1 MALFPTDNMKRD
13 GIQLGG
19 PDTLCYKCELE
30 RRANDP
36 DSDIPYGKLQYK
48 EVFKITQ
55 QGLDTCIC
63 MKHFKEMCATSHYM
77 LIDTDECIAV
87 PLSAVEE
94 SAPEVEVE
102 DEGPKADPDEIPEE
116 ALAEEVEPD
125 KNPEE
130 APVEEEKPKKKDKK
144 DKKKEDK

>member
-1 MALFPTDNMKRD
+1 MALFPTNEKKLD

-19 PDTLCYKCELE
+19 PNTLCYKCELE
-30 RRANDP
+30 RRANDT
-36 DSDIPYGKLQYK
+36 DSDIPYGEMQYK
-48 EVFKITQ
+48 EVFKIID
-55 QGLDTCIC
+55 QGQDICIC

-77 LIDTDECIAV
+77 LIDTNECIAV

-94 SAPEVEVE
+94 SAPEVEE
-102 DEGPKADPDEIPEE
+102 EGPKA
-116 ALAEEVEPD
+116 EPD

-130 APVEEEKPKKKDKK
+130 VPAEEEKPKKKDKK

>member
-1 MALFPTDNMKRD
+1 MALFPNNEKKLD

-19 PDTLCYKCELE
+19 PNTLCYKCELE
-30 RRANDP
+30 RRATDT
-36 DSDIPYGKLQYK
+36 DSDIPYGEMQYK
-48 EVFKITQ
+48 EVFKIID
-55 QGLDTCIC
+55 QGQDICIC

-77 LIDTDECIAV
+77 LIDTNECIAV

-94 SAPEVEVE
+94 SAPEVE
-102 DEGPKADPDEIPEE
+102 
-116 ALAEEVEPD
+116 EVEPEAKEVELD

-130 APVEEEKPKKKDKK
+130 APAEEEKPKKKDKK

>member
-1 MALFPTDNMKRD
+1 MALFPTDEKKLD

-19 PDTLCYKCELE
+19 PNTLCYKCELE
-30 RRANDP
+30 RRATDT
-36 DSDIPYGKLQYK
+36 DSDIPYGEMQYK
-48 EVFKITQ
+48 EVFKIID
-55 QGLDTCIC
+55 QGQDICIC

-77 LIDTDECIAV
+77 LIDTNECIAV

-94 SAPEVEVE
+94 SAPEVEEVE
-102 DEGPKADPDEIPEE
+102 SE
-116 ALAEEVEPD
+116 AEEVEPD

>member
-1 MALFPTDNMKRD
+1 MALFPTNEKKLD

-19 PDTLCYKCELE
+19 PNTLCYKCELE
-30 RRANDP
+30 RRFNDT
-36 DSDIPYGKLQYK
+36 DSDIPYGEMQYK
-48 EVFKITQ
+48 EVFKIVD
-55 QGLDTCIC
+55 QGQDICIC

-77 LIDTDECIAV
+77 LIDTNECIAV

-102 DEGPKADPDEIPEE
+102 DEGPKAEPDEIPEE
-116 ALAEEVEPD
+116 ALA
-125 KNPEE
+125 
-130 APVEEEKPKKKDKK
+130 EEEKPKKKDKK

>member
-1 MALFPTDNMKRD
+1 MALFPTDDMKRD

-19 PDTLCYKCELE
+19 PNTLCYKCELE

-77 LIDTDECIAV
+77 LIDTNECMAV
-87 PLSAVEE
+87 PLSAMEE
-94 SAPEVEVE
+94 SAPEVEEV
-102 DEGPKADPDEIPEE
+102 DEVPKAESDEIP
-116 ALAEEVEPD
+116 
-125 KNPEE
+125 KE
-130 APVEEEKPKKKDKK
+130 APAEEEKPKKKTT
-144 DKKKEDK
+144 KKKEDK

>member
-1 MALFPTDNMKRD
+1 MALFPNDEKKLD

-19 PDTLCYKCELE
+19 PNTLCYKCELE
-30 RRANDP
+30 RRANDT
-36 DSDIPYGKLQYK
+36 DSDIPYGKMQYK
-48 EVFKITQ
+48 EVFKIVD
-55 QGLDTCIC
+55 QGQDICIC

-77 LIDTDECIAV
+77 LIDTDECVAV
-87 PLSAVEE
+87 PLTAMEE
-94 SAPEVEVE
+94 SAPEV
-102 DEGPKADPDEIPEE
+102 
-116 ALAEEVEPD
+116 EEVEPD

>member
-102 DEGPKADPDEIPEE
+102 DNEIEPEV
-116 ALAEEVEPD
+116 EEVEPD

-130 APVEEEKPKKKDKK
+130 SPAEEEKPKKKDKK

>member
-1 MALFPTDNMKRD
+1 MALFPTDNVIKD

-19 PDTLCYKCELE
+19 PTTLCYKCELE
-30 RRANDP
+30 RRATDT
-36 DSDIPYGKLQYK
+36 DSDIPYGEMQYK
-48 EVFKITQ
+48 EVFKIID
-55 QGLDTCIC
+55 QGQDICIC

-77 LIDTDECIAV
+77 LIDTNECIAV

-94 SAPEVEVE
+94 SAPEVE
-102 DEGPKADPDEIPEE
+102 EIEPE
-116 ALAEEVEPD
+116 AEEVEPD

-130 APVEEEKPKKKDKK
+130 APAEEEKPKKKDKK

>member
-77 LIDTDECIAV
+77 LIDTDECVAV
-87 PLSAVEE
+87 PLTAMEE
-94 SAPEVEVE
+94 SAPEV
-102 DEGPKADPDEIPEE
+102 
-116 ALAEEVEPD
+116 EEVEPD

-130 APVEEEKPKKKDKK
+130 TPVEEEKPKKKDKK

>member
-77 LIDTDECIAV
+77 LIDTNECIAV

-94 SAPEVEVE
+94 SAPEVENNETEVEVE
-102 DEGPKADPDEIPEE
+102 DH
-116 ALAEEVEPD
+116 EVEPD
-125 KNPEE
+125 RNPEE
-130 APVEEEKPKKKDKK
+130 APAEEEKPKKKDKK

>member
-1 MALFPTDNMKRD
+1 MALFPNNEKKLD

-19 PDTLCYKCELE
+19 PNTLCYKCELE
-30 RRANDP
+30 RRATDT
-36 DSDIPYGKLQYK
+36 DSDIPYGEMQYK
-48 EVFKITQ
+48 EVFKIID
-55 QGLDTCIC
+55 QGQDICIC

-77 LIDTDECIAV
+77 LIDTNECIAV

-94 SAPEVEVE
+94 SAPEVEEVE
-102 DEGPKADPDEIPEE
+102 PE
-116 ALAEEVEPD
+116 AKEVEPD

-130 APVEEEKPKKKDKK
+130 APAEEEKPKKKDRK

>member
-77 LIDTDECIAV
+77 LIDTNECIAV

-94 SAPEVEVE
+94 SAPEVEEVE
-102 DEGPKADPDEIPEE
+102 PEV
-116 ALAEEVEPD
+116 EVEPD

-130 APVEEEKPKKKDKK
+130 APAEEEKPKKKDKK

>member
-30 RRANDP
+30 RRVNDP

-94 SAPEVEVE
+94 SAPEVE
-102 DEGPKADPDEIPEE
+102 
-116 ALAEEVEPD
+116 EVEPD
-125 KNPEE
+125 RNPEE
-130 APVEEEKPKKKDKK
+130 ASVEEEKPKKKK

>member
-1 MALFPTDNMKRD
+1 MALFPTDDMKRD

-19 PDTLCYKCELE
+19 PNTLCYKCELE

-77 LIDTDECIAV
+77 LIDTDECVAV
-87 PLSAVEE
+87 PLSAMEE
-94 SAPEVEVE
+94 SAPEVEEENNEIEVE
-102 DEGPKADPDEIPEE
+102 DH
-116 ALAEEVEPD
+116 EVEPD

-130 APVEEEKPKKKDKK
+130 APVEEEKSKKKDKK

>member
-1 MALFPTDNMKRD
+1 MALFPTDEKKID

-19 PDTLCYKCELE
+19 PNTLCYKCELE
-30 RRANDP
+30 RRANDS
-36 DSDIPYGKLQYK
+36 DSDIPYGKMQYK
-48 EVFKITQ
+48 EVFKIID
-55 QGLDTCIC
+55 QGQDICIC

-77 LIDTDECIAV
+77 LIDTNECIAV

-94 SAPEVEVE
+94 TTPEVE
-102 DEGPKADPDEIPEE
+102 EIEPE
-116 ALAEEVEPD
+116 AEEVEPD

-130 APVEEEKPKKKDKK
+130 APAEEEKPKKKDKK

>member
-1 MALFPTDNMKRD
+1 MALFPNNEKKLD

-19 PDTLCYKCELE
+19 PNTLCYKCERE
-30 RRANDP
+30 RRATDT
-36 DSDIPYGKLQYK
+36 DSDIPYGEMQYK
-48 EVFKITQ
+48 EVFKIID
-55 QGLDTCIC
+55 QGQDICIC

-77 LIDTDECIAV
+77 LIDTDECVAV
-87 PLSAVEE
+87 PLTAIEE
-94 SAPEVEVE
+94 SAPEVEEAEPEVE
-102 DEGPKADPDEIPEE
+102 KV
-116 ALAEEVEPD
+116 EEVEPD

>member
-1 MALFPTDNMKRD
+1 MALFPNNEKKLD

-19 PDTLCYKCELE
+19 PNTLCYKCELE
-30 RRANDP
+30 RRATDT
-36 DSDIPYGKLQYK
+36 DSDIPYGEMQYK
-48 EVFKITQ
+48 EVFKIID
-55 QGLDTCIC
+55 QGQDICIC

-77 LIDTDECIAV
+77 LIDTNECIAV

-102 DEGPKADPDEIPEE
+102 DEGPKAEPDEIPEE
-116 ALAEEVEPD
+116 ALA
-125 KNPEE
+125 
-130 APVEEEKPKKKDKK
+130 EEEKPKKKDKK

>member
-1 MALFPTDNMKRD
+1 MALFPTDNVIKD

-19 PDTLCYKCELE
+19 PTTLCYKCELE

-48 EVFKITQ
+48 EVFKVTQ

-77 LIDTDECIAV
+77 LIDTDECVAV
-87 PLSAVEE
+87 PLTAIEE

-102 DEGPKADPDEIPEE
+102 DEVPEG
-116 ALAEEVEPD
+116 EPD

>member
-1 MALFPTDNMKRD
+1 MALFPSDEKKLD

-19 PDTLCYKCELE
+19 PNTLCYKCELE
-30 RRANDP
+30 RRATDT
-36 DSDIPYGKLQYK
+36 DSDIPYGEMQYK
-48 EVFKITQ
+48 EVFKIID
-55 QGLDTCIC
+55 QGQDICIC

-77 LIDTDECIAV
+77 LIDTNECIAV

-102 DEGPKADPDEIPEE
+102 DEGPKAEPDEIPEE
-116 ALAEEVEPD
+116 ALA
-125 KNPEE
+125 
-130 APVEEEKPKKKDKK
+130 EEEKPKKKDKK

>member
-1 MALFPTDNMKRD
+1 MALFPTNEKKLD

-19 PDTLCYKCELE
+19 PNTLCYKCELE
-30 RRANDP
+30 RRATDT

-77 LIDTDECIAV
+77 LIDTDECVAV

-94 SAPEVEVE
+94 SAPEVEEVE
-102 DEGPKADPDEIPEE
+102 PEV
-116 ALAEEVEPD
+116 EVEPD

-130 APVEEEKPKKKDKK
+130 APAEEEKPKKKDKK

>member
-1 MALFPTDNMKRD
+1 MESDIVMALFPTDNMKRD

-94 SAPEVEVE
+94 SAPEVE
-102 DEGPKADPDEIPEE
+102 
-116 ALAEEVEPD
+116 EVEPD
-125 KNPEE
+125 RNPEE
-130 APVEEEKPKKKDKK
+130 VEAEEEKPKKKDKK

>member
-1 MALFPTDNMKRD
+1 MALFPTNEKKLD

-19 PDTLCYKCELE
+19 PNTLCYKCELE
-30 RRANDP
+30 RRATDT
-36 DSDIPYGKLQYK
+36 DSDIPYGEMQYK
-48 EVFKITQ
+48 EVFKIVD
-55 QGLDTCIC
+55 QGQDICIC

-77 LIDTDECIAV
+77 LIDTNECIAV

-102 DEGPKADPDEIPEE
+102 DEGPKAEPDEIPEE
-116 ALAEEVEPD
+116 ALA
-125 KNPEE
+125 
-130 APVEEEKPKKKDKK
+130 EEEKPKKKDKK

>member
-1 MALFPTDNMKRD
+1 MALFPTDDIKRD

-30 RRANDP
+30 RRATDR

-48 EVFKITQ
+48 EVFKISQ
-55 QGLDTCIC
+55 GGLDTCLC

-77 LIDTDECIAV
+77 LIDTNECMAV
-87 PLSAVEE
+87 PLSAIEE
-94 SAPEVEVE
+94 SAPEVEE
-102 DEGPKADPDEIPEE
+102 APETPK
-116 ALAEEVEPD
+116 EEV
-125 KNPEE
+125 
-130 APVEEEKPKKKDKK
+130 EEKPKKKDKK

>member
-1 MALFPTDNMKRD
+1 MALFPTDEKKID

-19 PDTLCYKCELE
+19 PNTLCYKCELE
-30 RRANDP
+30 RRANDS
-36 DSDIPYGKLQYK
+36 DSDIPYGKMQYK
-48 EVFKITQ
+48 EVFKIID
-55 QGLDTCIC
+55 QGQDICIC

-94 SAPEVEVE
+94 SVPEVEVE
-102 DEGPKADPDEIPEE
+102 DEGPKAEPDEIPEE
-116 ALAEEVEPD
+116 ALA
-125 KNPEE
+125 
-130 APVEEEKPKKKDKK
+130 EEEKPKKKDKK